1 MKRHVKG
8 LGTVLTGAI
17 LTLAMGPLAS
27 PRASE
32 TTPQPAQAG
41 INLAG
46 KHGFDFEVGKW
57 RVHHRR
63 ISAETKQW
71 VEFEGTMSHRLILDG
86 TANLEEHVLNSPSGK
101 YVAAALRSYDAK
113 NDEWSIW
120 WLDSRYRSRPLDL
133 AVKGRFENG
142 VGKFYTDYEVDG
154 KPVRGRFIWSHIT
167 PTSAR
172 WEQASSSDGGKTWA
186 TNWIMELRRA
196 P

>member
-1 MKRHVKG
+1 MKR
-8 LGTVLTGAI
+8 LRAALTGAI
-17 LTLAMGPLAS
+17 LTLAMEPLAS
-27 PRASE
+27 THA
-32 TTPQPAQAG
+32 TDATPQPAQAG
-41 INLAG
+41 IDLSG
-46 KHGFDFEVGKW
+46 KHGFDFEIGTW

-63 ISAETKQW
+63 MQADTKQW
-71 VEFEGTMSHRLILDG
+71 VEFAGTISHRLILDG
-86 TANLEEHVLNSPSGK
+86 SANLEEHVLSSPSGQ
-101 YVAAALRSYDAK
+101 YRAAALRSYDAK
-113 NDEWSIW
+113 KDEWSIW
-120 WLDSRYRSRPLDL
+120 WLDGRYPSRPLDP

-142 VGKFYTDYEVDG
+142 VGKFYSDYEVEG